1 MTDQIPRSLDV
12 LLLPAT
18 GGAISTRTN
27 RDWNRY
33 APALVLLSTADR
45 GVALNRPEVGNAY
58 NSAML
63 DGLIHGLSP
72 RRPGRALSRSPWR
85 RRALQAGADIRW
97 LGPTIALRAGACFGS
112 AVGLVCCVVVAFTTR
127 ITVGITETRV
137 GVAPVPIS
145 THMVNAIGLR
155 HKRRYALI
163 GERFDVAEAERHGL
177 SHEVVPA
184 DAMGRPQSQ
193 RPKAASSRS
202 TTCCWMSAR
211 SPCWRTRAGRRAP
224 RRRESKAPLPS
235 GRSAKRHGMILFTPT
250 CS

>member
-12 LLLPAT
+12 LLLPAA

-85 RRALQAGADIRW
+85 RRALPSWRRHQMARRRRPLSASHRITPPASIATTRAMQ
-97 LGPTIALRAGACFGS
+97 LLNEFPKPTIALVHGACFGS

-155 HKRRYALI
+155 HTRRYALI
-163 GERFDVAEAERHGL
+163 GERFDGPR
-177 SHEVVPA
+177 
-184 DAMGRPQSQ
+184 QSVT
-193 RPKAASSRS
+193 A
-202 TTCCWMSAR
+202 
-211 SPCWRTRAGRRAP
+211 
-224 RRRESKAPLPS
+224 
-235 GRSAKRHGMILFTPT
+235 
-250 CS
+250 